1 MKEKIEITAESAES
15 LIEKVKGEI
24 VKKAEGLNRFELI
37 LFDFYACEEKLFKE
51 HSGYTRSE
59 IRKIINGL
67 LEKESRK
74 LHILR
79 DKVHVEHHENESQLQ
94 NEMQKIISEIQTKW
108 IKPRHPSM
116 GIKNLEEHYSLIHEV
131 PCRWDVQVEERLY
144 ACLEDKSGC
153 EKLNGIRKRKDRE
166 SERFNDSK
174 KHIKEEERLYSKLNK
189 LLNSLDLPLYE
200 ELSFSVKES
209 KVKTQQ
215 LPKYTRRRLIEI
227 FKEVGADIS
236 GKTSSEF
243 YSNRGNFNRLQSKD
257 ISGNDKVKAQSFIY
271 ATRNSIHNNRIMQ
284 ISESEVFVPI
294 NAGIAA
300 TMKFTPSSNFIREN
314 LTKPAQLYCMHF
326 DTIYLYDTI
335 KYQAPKGLIILS
347 TDWIVEINYH
357 EAPIF
362 GDSMRTAQ
370 LAFDKRRRDEIE
382 DEEKR
387 QEELRKEEDQ
397 RRSDALDDMWDDIY
411 LERNR

>member
-1 MKEKIEITAESAES
+1 MKEKIEITAEIAES

-37 LFDFYACEEKLFKE
+37 LFDFCAYEERLFKD

-59 IRKIINGL
+59 VGKIIEGL
-67 LEKESRK
+67 LEEEHRK
-74 LHILR
+74 LQVLIE
-79 DKVHVEHHENESQLQ
+79 KSYNEHAENESQLQ
-94 NEMQKIISEIQTKW
+94 NEMQKIISEIQTEW
-108 IKPRHPSM
+108 IIPGHY
-116 GIKNLEEHYSLIHEV
+116 GIGINEEDHFSLIHEV
-131 PCRWDVQVEERLY
+131 PARQNGTMQERLY
-144 ACLEDKSGC
+144 VKLSDKSGC
-153 EKLNGIRKRKDRE
+153 EKLYGIRDRIDRE
-166 SERFNDSK
+166 MGRFSDFQKTSREKESACSK
-174 KHIKEEERLYSKLNK
+174 SIK
-189 LLNSLDLPLYE
+189 LLDSVDEPLYKG
-200 ELSFSVKES
+200 LSFKVKES
-209 KVKTQQ
+209 KEKTQQ
-215 LPKYTRRRLIEI
+215 LPKHTRKRLIEI

-236 GKTSSEF
+236 GITSIEF
-243 YSNRGNFNRLQSKD
+243 YYRGLNRYPRTD
-257 ISGNDKVKAQSFIY
+257 IYGNDKVKAHSFIY

-326 DTIYLYDTI
+326 ETIHLYDTI
-335 KYQAPKGLIILS
+335 KHEAPKGLIILS
-347 TDWIVEINYH
+347 KDWIVEINYH

-370 LAFDKRRRDEIE
+370 LATEKRRRNEIE
-382 DEEKR
+382 EEIR
-387 QEELRKEEDQ
+387 QEEYRREEDQ
-397 RRSDALDDMWDDIY
+397 RRSDELDDMWDDIY